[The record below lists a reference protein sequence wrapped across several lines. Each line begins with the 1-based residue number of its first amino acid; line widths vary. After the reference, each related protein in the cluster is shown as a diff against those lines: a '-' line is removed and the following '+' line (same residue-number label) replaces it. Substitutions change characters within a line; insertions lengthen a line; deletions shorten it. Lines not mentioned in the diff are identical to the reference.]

1 VPVRGE
7 KSGTVEA
14 EARGDFNFQG
24 RATRGAQRTA
34 QKWEQLRTG
43 PVERRRT
50 GTSASNQS

>member
-1 VPVRGE
+1 MPVRGE